1 MTVEELLIYG
11 KKHCH
16 SDHAKILLADLLGC
30 NPLELLNH
38 LNTMVSDDKC
48 KMYKEELL
56 ALEEGRPIQYVT
68 GKVNFYG
75 NQFLVN
81 EDVLIPRFETE
92 QLVEKTIEYINRYFT
107 DKISV
112 IDLGCGTGAIGIT
125 LSKKLDNVDI
135 TLLDISKKALN
146 VAYRNALYQEV
157 DAKFIESDM
166 FSKVALK
173 YDVII
178 SNPPYIKNNEEIEDI
193 VKNNEPSL
201 ALYGGEDGLDL
212 YIKILKDI
220 KYHMNDRCLVAFEIG
235 ATQGRD
241 VYNLIQKYLPGEI
254 VEIKKDLAGRDRM
267 VFILHNLEEII

>member
-11 KKHCH
+11 KKQIH
-16 SDHAKILLADLLGC
+16 SDHAKILLADLLGY

-38 LNTMVSDDKC
+38 LNTKVDDDKC
-48 KMYKEELL
+48 NMYKEEI
-56 ALEEGRPIQYVT
+56 AAIEEGRPIQYVT

-81 EDVLIPRFETE
+81 ESVLIPRFETE

-107 DKISV
+107 DKVSV
-112 IDLGCGTGAIGIT
+112 IDLGCGSGAIGIT
-125 LSKKLDNVDI
+125 LSKKLKNVDI

-166 FSKVALK
+166 FSKVAKK

-178 SNPPYIKNNEEIEDI
+178 SNPPYIKTNEEIEDI
-193 VKNNEPSL
+193 VKNNEPSI
-201 ALYGGEDGLDL
+201 ALYGGEEGLDL

>member
-112 IDLGCGTGAIGIT
+112 IDF
-125 LSKKLDNVDI
+125 DI

-241 VYNLIQKYLPGEI
+241 VYNLIQKYL
-254 VEIKKDLAGRDRM
+254 AGRDRM